1 MSRLH
6 GNLRSRDDKSMF
18 VELGGEAS
26 LRAIV
31 SDFIDRVFADRM
43 IGFFFRSADRKRIKE
58 MEYQLMAEFLGAD
71 VKYQGQPL
79 RQVHARHPIMGGHF
93 ARRREI
99 LKGTL
104 ESFRVPQAIK
114 EAWLAHTDSLRPL
127 ITDQSDSGCDP
138 LAARQRVEKLKQK

>member
-1 MSRLH
+1 MKVPDQTA
-6 GNLRSRDDKSMF
+6 NMF
-18 VELGGEAS
+18 RQLGGEVK
-26 LRAIV
+26 LREIIDQFV
-31 SDFIDRVFADRM
+31 DRVFADRM

-71 VKYQGQPL
+71 VKYQGEPL
-79 RQVHARHPIMGGHF
+79 RQAHARHPIMGGHF

-104 ESFRVPQAIK
+104 DSFRVPQAIK
-114 EAWLAHTDSLRPL
+114 EAWLTHTDNLRPL
-127 ITDQSDSGCDP
+127 ITDQSGSRCDP